1 MNEREA
7 EKKLKDQEMTNKKR
21 SESQKIN
28 EQNML
33 IAEEHR
39 KLKHI
44 LKEEDKNFDE
54 RRVQY

>member
-7 EKKLKDQEMTNKKR
+7 EEKLREQEMTNKKR

-39 KLKHI
+39 KLKHM
-44 LKEEDKNFDE
+44 LKEEDKNFAQQ
-54 RRVQY
+54 RV

>member
-7 EKKLKDQEMTNKKR
+7 EEKLKEQEMTNKKR

-39 KLKHI
+39 NLKHMQ
-44 LKEEDKNFDE
+44 KEEDKKFAQ
-54 RRVQY
+54 RRL